1 MKVIPSWSDASITV
15 HARDTIHFL
24 TSPEP
29 ILIWF
34 LTHKNSVTQY
44 MLCEYQLCTTSLF
57 QLALCIDR
65 LLKHVKCGIATY
77 LLCRESLLMP
87 RGMISFTAGHRHTV
101 VWVMNYSGLWRSER
115 PVKQC
120 VNVCIWRE
128 LLYLTTALGVTPDR
142 CCWWLIL
149 ALVMKCSC
157 QLLTNLSK
165 QSVKLLLQQ
174 FGWHI

>member
-1 MKVIPSWSDASITV
+1 MWSSDINSLLERCIHNCTCKRHHSLLNISWTHFEPVFDSQKLCY
-15 HARDTIHFL
+15 TIHVVWVPTLHHF
-24 TSPEP
+24 T
-29 ILIWF
+29 
-34 LTHKNSVTQY
+34 
-44 MLCEYQLCTTSLF
+44 F

-65 LLKHVKCGIATY
+65 LLKHVKCGIAT
-77 LLCRESLLMP
+77 ESLLMP

-101 VWVMNYSGLWRSER
+101 VWVMNYSGLWRGER
-115 PVKQC
+115 PLKQR

-157 QLLTNLSK
+157 HLLI
-165 QSVKLLLQQ
+165 KLE
-174 FGWHI
+174 

>member
-1 MKVIPSWSDASITV
+1 MILIPSWSDAFITV
-15 HARDTIHFL
+15 HAGDIIHL

-29 ILIWF
+29 ILNRF
-34 LTHKNSVTQY
+34 STHKNSVTQY

-65 LLKHVKCGIATY
+65 LLKHVKCGIAT
-77 LLCRESLLMP
+77 ESWLMP
-87 RGMISFTAGHRHTV
+87 RGMISFTAGHR
-101 VWVMNYSGLWRSER
+101 VMNYSGLWRGER
-115 PVKQC
+115 PLKQR

-157 QLLTNLSK
+157 HLLI
-165 QSVKLLLQQ
+165 KLE
-174 FGWHI
+174 